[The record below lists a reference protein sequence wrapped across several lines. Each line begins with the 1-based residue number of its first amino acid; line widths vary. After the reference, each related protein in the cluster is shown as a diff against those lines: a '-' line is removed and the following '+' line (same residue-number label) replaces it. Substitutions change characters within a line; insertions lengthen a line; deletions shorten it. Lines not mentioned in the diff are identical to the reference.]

1 MPLDTV
7 PEPAE
12 IRYGIAMNKAR
23 IIRKYPNRR
32 LYDME
37 ESRYV
42 TLSDIRRLVVDGI
55 EFVVLDKKTGADLT
69 RSILLQ
75 VITEQEQQGDSV
87 MTRDFLRQVIRSY
100 DKVVPE
106 FAADYLEES
115 MKFFMA
121 QQQSLRQQICRM
133 AGMDPFSMVAELA
146 QKNVAR
152 WKALQEEVMR
162 RFARASM
169 LDDVRGEAL
178 PAEQPDS

>member
-1 MPLDTV
+1 MNDL
-7 PEPAE
+7 E
-12 IRYGIAMNKAR
+12 IRYRMRMNKAR
-23 IIRKYPNRR
+23 IITKYPNRR
-32 LYDME
+32 LYDTE

-42 TLSDIRRLVVDGI
+42 TLPDIRRLVVEKVDFI
-55 EFVVLDKKTGADLT
+55 VRDRKNDADIT

-87 MTRDFLRQVIRSY
+87 MTRDFLSQVIRSY

-121 QQQSLRQQICRM
+121 QQKSLRRQISRV
-133 AGMDPFSMVAELA
+133 AGLDPFSAVADIA

-152 WKALQEEVMR
+152 WKALQEEVMQ
-162 RFARASM
+162 RFLPAGGR
-169 LDDVRGEAL
+169 DDAQPEGLA
-178 PAEQPDS
+178 AEQPKA